1 MSHFPASKRDRFAVL
16 AVVTMTFLRLC
27 SARAENSE
35 SGEASCNRSK
45 NLARMNCG
53 AHIDRILPGGRT
65 VSVLVASE
73 KNENPTALL
82 LEDNT
87 LSCPLPLGETT
98 LIITLPKIATLER
111 FAFINQNAAAQGDL
125 KLSVSNYKLAV
136 HDAQWVS
143 VGPRTRFTGKRLFD
157 SPTLGMEAKY
167 VKLSFHVQKEG
178 RLAGLALYG
187 GPTLENFATRHASP
201 VQASY
206 TIASTRVVDRPED
219 TLNFNF
225 TNQYARARVVYVSS
239 GPLSA
244 GGRMIDDDV
253 ITSFRFSSRDEQP
266 TVIIELAE
274 NQTLHRVSALYQ
286 LNEGRFDVYLLN
298 RWTNDPSDLGT
309 LKPIASVVDTSGG
322 GQAAVEFEPRG
333 ARYVALRWT
342 KGNLHGEPF
351 EVGEIG
357 AFGVVPLSVL
367 NLEEIPVA
375 FLDGS
380 MRFAGQSGPDFS
392 NTLGTLANPPIVGA
406 VSP

>member
-1 MSHFPASKRDRFAVL
+1 
-16 AVVTMTFLRLC
+16 
-27 SARAENSE
+27 
-35 SGEASCNRSK
+35 
-45 NLARMNCG
+45 MNCG
-53 AHIDRILPGGRT
+53 AHIDRILPDGRT
-65 VSVLVASE
+65 VSVVASD
-73 KNENPTALL
+73 KNENPTALI

-87 LSCPLPLGETT
+87 LSCPLPRGETT
-98 LIITLPKIATLER
+98 FIITLPKIAALER
-111 FAFINQNAAAQGDL
+111 FAFINQNAAAEGDL

-136 HDAQWVS
+136 DDARWVS
-143 VGPRTRFTGKRLFD
+143 AGPRARFTGKHLFD
-157 SPTLGMEAKY
+157 SPTLGVEAKY

-187 GPTLENFATRHASP
+187 GPTLENFAARHAGAL
-201 VQASY
+201 QTSY
-206 TIASTRVVDRPED
+206 TTASTRVVNRPED

-239 GPLSA
+239 GPLST

-253 ITSFRFSSRDEQP
+253 VTSFRFSSRDEQP

-274 NQTLHRVSALYQ
+274 NETLHRVSALYQ
-286 LNEGRFDVYLLN
+286 MNEGRFDVYLLD
-298 RWTNDPSDLGT
+298 RWTNDLSDLGT
-309 LKPIASVVDTSGG
+309 LRPIASVVDKSGE

-342 KGNLHGEPF
+342 KGGKFHDEPF

-357 AFGVVPLSVL
+357 AFGVVPLSVF
-367 NLEEIPVA
+367 NLEEVPVA

-380 MRFAGQSGPDFS
+380 MRFAGQSGSDFS
-392 NTLGTLANPPIVGA
+392 NSLGTLANPPIVSP